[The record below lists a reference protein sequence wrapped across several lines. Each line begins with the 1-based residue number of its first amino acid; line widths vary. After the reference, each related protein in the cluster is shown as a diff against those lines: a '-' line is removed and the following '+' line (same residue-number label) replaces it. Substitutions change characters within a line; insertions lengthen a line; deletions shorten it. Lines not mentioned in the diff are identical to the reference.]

1 MNLNFRW
8 KFEIQ
13 INFRINP
20 SSRNEV
26 LHAVNCQIQFNIDE
40 ERLALCERSC
50 SRASEVD
57 LKIPQKIMSFP
68 VALLLL
74 IFSCG
79 THSLDTKCYRRERR
93 QTKIMKLKPQAQSRE
108 GFQFIKVSMP
118 VPPSS
123 GQFPHATG
131 FVERFE
137 PLAGTSVGKEVES
150 SLLALSAKTL
160 NDLQT
165 KLYDRCIIVGVES
178 TGVDIFESLQELCGL
193 TAHAGLS
200 VISCES
206 QKTASPNDD
215 HIFGDGKI
223 KQIAAQLLLHSMETV
238 VFDGELSPIQLR
250 NLEDS
255 LLNELPTGGKRVKV
269 IDRTSVILDIMAK
282 SSKSA
287 ESSMQAEL
295 ALAIYRLPRMTSMW
309 GKLAK
314 AREYHL
320 SIGCRL
326 PSGKNLDLDFKQMRQ
341 RISYLKRTLDDVRAN
356 RATQRQTRRIQGL
369 PSIAIVGYIGSGKTS
384 LQNALSSSLQSDC
397 ITTEEN
403 APFKTLE
410 AVTRKISVPKHEKL
424 SISNANLK
432 TKLTV
437 SRRVCSDFFLIDT
450 MSLISKLPACIK
462 SAYKMN
468 FDELENADVLVNV
481 CDISNPMWLKQ
492 EKSVLELISEIDGVS
507 DKPLITIWNMLDCFS
522 ESDIINIQR
531 EAYKKHQTVAI
542 SALNGLGFDDML
554 RCFNDVM
561 IENLMHEVKGTLS
574 YSPKNLALLS
584 KLQQTSSFDIV
595 EYTNE
600 GIKLVGKIPLR
611 FANQFSSSIMAVKV
625 KARAAKNSI
634 LKAFVF

>member
-1 MNLNFRW
+1 
-8 KFEIQ
+8 
-13 INFRINP
+13 
-20 SSRNEV
+20 
-26 LHAVNCQIQFNIDE
+26 
-40 ERLALCERSC
+40 
-50 SRASEVD
+50 
-57 LKIPQKIMSFP
+57 MSFP

-74 IFSCG
+74 IFSYG

-93 QTKIMKLKPQAQSRE
+93 QTKIMKLKPQAQSSE

-118 VPPSS
+118 VPPNN
-123 GQFPHATG
+123 GPFPHPTG

-150 SLLALSAKTL
+150 SLLAMSARMLS
-160 NDLQT
+160 NLQT
-165 KLYDRCIIVGVES
+165 KLFDRCIIVGVES
-178 TGVDIFESLQELCGL
+178 TGDDIFESFQELCGL

-223 KQIAAQLLLHSMETV
+223 KQIAAQLLQHSMETV

-255 LLNELPTGGKRVKV
+255 ILNELPTGGKRVKV
-269 IDRTSVILDIMAK
+269 IDRTSIILDIMAK
-282 SSKSA
+282 NSKSA

-314 AREYHL
+314 TREYHL

-341 RISYLKRTLDDVRAN
+341 RISYLKRTLDDIRMN
-356 RATQRQTRRIQGL
+356 RTTQRQSRKSQGL

-384 LQNALSSSLQSDC
+384 LQNALSSSLQSGY
-397 ITTEEN
+397 IMTEED

-410 AVTRKISVPKHEKL
+410 AVTRRISVPKQEKL
-424 SISNANLK
+424 TVSNANLK
-432 TKLTV
+432 AKLTV
-437 SRRVCSDFFLIDT
+437 SRSVSPDFFLVDT
-450 MSLISKLPACIK
+450 MSLISRLPACVK
-462 SAYKMN
+462 SAFKMN
-468 FDELENADVLVNV
+468 FDELENADILVNV
-481 CDISNPMWLKQ
+481 CDVSNPMWLKQ
-492 EKSVLELISEIDGVS
+492 EKAVLETISEIEGVAE
-507 DKPLITIWNMLDCFS
+507 KPLITVWNMLDCFS
-522 ESDIINIQR
+522 EADITNIQR
-531 EAYKKHQTVAI
+531 EARKKHQTVAI
-542 SALNGLGFDDML
+542 SALTGLGFDDML

-561 IENLMHEVKGTLS
+561 VENLMHEVKGTLS
-574 YSPKNLALLS
+574 YSPQNLALLS

-600 GIKLVGKIPLR
+600 GIKLVGKIPVR
-611 FANQFSSSIMAVKV
+611 FANQFTGSIMAVKV

-634 LKAFVF
+634 LKACIF